1 MLQENQSINNEELD
15 KGGSK
20 ILIGGGV
27 LMVAVTAITAI
38 ALIAMGGST
47 EAVVE
52 PEQFTCSAATLG
64 YTMSPEDYFDAS
76 SSVTHPAVL
85 RSNVDTPSMM
95 VLGAGSFGDMSAAL
109 YMEPNARDEFRNFR
123 GLSAPELRVARAPV
137 IESSQPADGRK
148 SRLSWS
154 FYDSLR
160 YSTSGRSVRLVL
172 IRDYTTAELVAQ
184 LVPSFRTN
192 LDQQPGLTQAA
203 KDDLIKQFTSLL
215 NAKSS
220 YKQFDRLRFT
230 AARRGTKTGKA
241 LRLLIN
247 GEEAGSIVTP
257 ELVQAA
263 KDAFW
268 GIFTETEFTSTE
280 TRDRFADRFPLLW
293 LRQRLPETLQVVAET
308 WNAVAQYDH
317 PNLVDFTTLGE
328 QRNSLYTGESLQS
341 FTGQADEDDADVTVA
356 LYADDYLIGAF
367 PENADATQMREVIR
381 SGKTAEGAALRSLR
395 FAVKAATLDSTPII
409 SALSTAM
416 YPLLTTTIPGEE
428 ADALTLFRN
437 LFPFSMAADDVMYL
451 TCDENDRFALV
462 YNGKSRGILR
472 FWQFSQELCS
482 ALFTVYLGEESVLPN
497 ADALV
502 SALVTPPSASN

>member
-1 MLQENQSINNEELD
+1 MLQENQSVNSEEPD
-15 KGGSK
+15 KGGSR

-38 ALIAMGGST
+38 ALIVMGGGST

-64 YTMSPEDYFDAS
+64 YTMSPEDYVDAA

-95 VLGAGSFGDMSAAL
+95 VLGAGSFGDISAAM

-123 GLSAPELRVARAPV
+123 GLSAPELRVTRAPV

-148 SRLSWS
+148 SRLTWS

-160 YSTSGRSVRLVL
+160 YSSSGRSVRLVL
-172 IRDYTTAELVAQ
+172 VRDYPTAELVAT
-184 LVPSFRTN
+184 LVTPFRAN
-192 LDQQPGLTQAA
+192 LEQQPGLTQAA

-230 AARRGTKTGKA
+230 AARRGTKSSKA

-268 GIFTETEFTSTE
+268 GIFTDTEFTSTE

-293 LRQRLPETLQVVAET
+293 LRQRVPDTLQVVAET

-328 QRNSLYTGESLQS
+328 QRNSLYTGESMQS
-341 FTGQADEDDADVTVA
+341 FTGQADADVSVA
-356 LYADDYLIGAF
+356 LFADDYLVGAI
-367 PENADATQMREVIR
+367 PENAAAAQMRDVIR
-381 SGKTAEGAALRSLR
+381 SGNTAEGAALRSLR
-395 FAVKAATLDSTPII
+395 FAVKADSLDSTPII

-416 YPLLTTTIPGEE
+416 YPLLTASIPGEE

-451 TCDENDRFALV
+451 TCDENNRFAV
-462 YNGKSRGILR
+462 VVNGKSRGILR
-472 FWQFSQELCS
+472 FWQFSEELCS
-482 ALFTVYLGEESVLPN
+482 ALFTVYLGEDSVLPN
-497 ADALV
+497 ADAMV
-502 SALVTPPSASN
+502 SALVTPPSAAN